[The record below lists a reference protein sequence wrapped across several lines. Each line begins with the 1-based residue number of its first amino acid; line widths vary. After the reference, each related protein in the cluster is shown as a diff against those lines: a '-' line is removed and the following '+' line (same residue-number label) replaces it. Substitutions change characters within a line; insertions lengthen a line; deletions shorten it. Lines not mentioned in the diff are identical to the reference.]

1 MIQNIKSFIK
11 SYSYYFAILASIIL
25 APYFIF
31 YNQNFQEVT
40 FYQTIQPF
48 FLLSGLFFLSTAC
61 LFLIIKIAPK
71 LDNILFITS
80 IVFISVI
87 LNFDFFYHDLLWKN
101 LESLIALTSTRII
114 LFSTIIILIFA
125 IYILLKIQFIRSF
138 FLFFCLFFLLVP
150 ALQTLFKSYNNFQNN
165 ILLEKS
171 NQFQIDYKK
180 RINSLDENVYFILLD
195 GYASNKTFSRMS
207 FDNSNFYSFLT
218 NNGFKILGNKAAY
231 NRTYL
236 ALTGIFNL
244 NYPVIEGDKPYK
256 HHKNFFPLLLGK
268 DSPSPLIE
276 QLYGLNYEFILF
288 GNGWSGCNPKHIT
301 CPELSNNNMFPSW
314 ISYESWVLLSKT
326 LFRYFIKYDFDFD
339 AIGNFIKYNK
349 NNIISKNSKFYFIHH
364 LSPHPPYLFN
374 DCKTLK
380 AESLVSWET
389 PEDYLATVKCVNE
402 KFFEL
407 VSLINREDPSGIIVV
422 QSDHGP
428 MTAQNWVLNDTKN
441 IHIDNRLSIINAIKS
456 PELCDH
462 WMKEYMGPINTVR
475 FILACISQKQP
486 SYIGEK
492 SFIAARKSDEN
503 YGIVREYFSEE

>member
-1 MIQNIKSFIK
+1 MMKDIKNFIK
-11 SYSYYFAILASIIL
+11 SYSYHLVILASITL

-31 YNQNFQEVT
+31 YNQNFEEIT

-48 FLLSGLFFLSTAC
+48 FLLSGLLFLNIAS

-71 LDNILFITS
+71 LDNILLITS
-80 IVFISVI
+80 IVLTAVI
-87 LNFDFFYHDLLWKN
+87 LNFDFFYSDLLWKN
-101 LESLIALTSTRII
+101 FESLMVLTSPRII
-114 LFSTIIILIFA
+114 LFSTIIILIFL
-125 IYILLKIQFIRSF
+125 ISILLKTQFVKSF
-138 FLFFCLFFLLVP
+138 FLFFCVFFLLVP
-150 ALQTLFKSYNNFQNN
+150 ALQTLFKSYNSFKND

-171 NQFQIDYKK
+171 NQFKIDDKQHIK
-180 RINSLDENVYFILLD
+180 SLDENVYFVLLD

-218 NNGFKILGNKAAY
+218 DNGFKVLGTKAAY

-236 ALTGIFNL
+236 ALTGLFNL

-256 HHKNFFPLLLGK
+256 HHKNFFPLLLGQ
-268 DSPSPLIE
+268 DSAAPLIE
-276 QLYGLNYEFILF
+276 KLHGLNYEFILF

-301 CPELSNNNMFPSW
+301 CPELSNNNIFPSW

-326 LFRYFIKYDFDFD
+326 LFRYFIKYNFNFD
-339 AIGNFIKYNK
+339 AMGNFIEHNK
-349 NNIISKNSKFYFIHH
+349 NKIIPKESKFYFIHH
-364 LSPHPPYLFN
+364 LSPHPPYLYN

-389 PEDYLATVKCVNE
+389 PEDYLTTVKCVNK
-402 KFFEL
+402 KFVEL
-407 VSLINREDPSGIIVV
+407 ISLINSEDPSGIIVI

-456 PELCDH
+456 PELCNH
-462 WMKEYMGPINTVR
+462 WMKDYMGPINTAR
-475 FILACISQKQP
+475 FILACINQNKP
-486 SYIGEK
+486 SYIDEK
-492 SFIAARKSDEN
+492 SFIAARKSNEN
-503 YGIVREYFSEE
+503 YGTVREYVSEQ